1 MECRCVAVIDHF
13 VGHYRFATAPE
24 KPEPTAY
31 SGSSGR
37 IPKAT

>member
-1 MECRCVAVIDHF
+1 
-13 VGHYRFATAPE
+13 RFATAPE